1 MDDVI
6 CFMTDNNDRKP
17 QKISTRPRLPQA
29 SLHCPPITAGNELG
43 LVVYPNSSSHWEIQR
58 VPEYIQITYTPCL
71 LYTSPSPR
79 DKRQSRM
86 PSSA

>member
-1 MDDVI
+1 MSNFGDDIPKSRETAPRPGEDLYGLSVSELDERI
-6 CFMTDNNDRKP
+6 TVYKAE
-17 QKISTRPRLPQA
+17 ITRLEAER
-29 SLHCPPITAGNELG
+29 
-43 LVVYPNSSSHWEIQR
+43 
-58 VPEYIQITYTPCL
+58 CL

>member
-1 MDDVI
+1 MDNQLVHAN
-6 CFMTDNNDRKP
+6 TDGTLTTTSEIIAGGVGIQHKNVLETIRKN
-17 QKISTRPRLPQA
+17 QA
-29 SLHCPPITAGNELG
+29 DFEEFG
-43 LVVYPNSSSHWEIQR
+43 
-58 VPEYIQITYTPCL
+58 PCL

>member
-1 MDDVI
+1 MSELDLRVRYFQDSTPLDIPCREENFVRRQIKMLLPLEQTALVLVDVWNVHFI
-6 CFMTDNNDRKP
+6 ESWIER
-17 QKISTRPRLPQA
+17 
-29 SLHCPPITAGNELG
+29 
-43 LVVYPNSSSHWEIQR
+43 
-58 VPEYIQITYTPCL
+58 CL